1 MALGRVQRGEDEDED
16 GDEDEDDDEA
26 EDDQEQQEDA
36 LPAPCVLLVPARRWG
51 GDVSP
56 ARQSELAS
64 GGL

>member
-1 MALGRVQRGEDEDED
+1 MPPRL
-16 GDEDEDDDEA
+16 EDEDDDEA